1 MKLWNKNAVIT
12 GGTSGIGLAIAKE
25 FLIEGAKVAVFGRS
39 QKSLNIAIKDLEKNN
54 TLVAIGDV
62 TKINDLDK
70 VYETVNNNFGKLD
83 VLVVNAGIFKPTPLK
98 FTDEQSF
105 QEIIDINLKGAFF
118 SVQRALPF
126 FNNGGSIILIA
137 STSAIQGCA
146 DFSVYNASKAALRSL
161 TQSFAADL
169 LQNHIR
175 VNSISPGF
183 IRTPLQDKLGIS
195 KEMIIQCEDSIPL
208 NRFGQPKEIAKAAVF
223 LASDKDSSYM
233 TGSDLL
239 IDGGLINISPPF

>member
-1 MKLWNKNAVIT
+1 MKFLNKKAVIT

-25 FLIEGAKVAVFGRS
+25 FLSEGAKVAVFSRS
-39 QKSLNIAIKDLEKNN
+39 QNSLETAKKALNN
-54 TLVAIGDV
+54 DNALLTLGDV
-62 TKINDLDK
+62 ASIKDLDK
-70 VYETVNNNFGKLD
+70 VYGTIRGKFGKWDTLII
-83 VLVVNAGIFKPTPLK
+83 NAGIFKPTPLK
-98 FTDEQSF
+98 DTDEQAF

-126 FNNGGSIILIA
+126 MNQGGSIILIA
-137 STSAIQGCA
+137 SISGKQGCS

-161 TQSFAADL
+161 TQSFASDL
-169 LQNHIR
+169 LSDKIR

-195 KEMIIQCEDSIPL
+195 EEMITQCENSIPL
-208 NRFGQPKEIAKAAVF
+208 KRFGQPREIAKAAVF
-223 LASDKDSSYM
+223 LASDDSSYM
-233 TGSDLL
+233 TGADML